1 MLDFGV
7 SFPHAPVAWAVLTV
21 SVVALSAVVGVRLI
35 SLWLMG
41 VFPSDSVAGAP
52 AVVFSRLPVTD
63 IWCVQVAFDVATAVP
78 LGAVLLTSLGTFRRV
93 FLGAVES

>member
-7 SFPHAPVAWAVLTV
+7 SFPRAPVAWAVLTV
-21 SVVALSAVVGVRLI
+21 SVVALSAVVGVRLV

-52 AVVFSRLPVTD
+52 AVVFSRLPVTS
-63 IWCVQVAFDVATAVP
+63 ILCVVMFDVATAVP
-78 LGAVLLTSLGTFRRV
+78 LGAVLFASLGTLRRI